1 MIINLTSDF
10 DGINVNRNSF
20 YKSENEREEW
30 LKQAEKIAYEQLVVE
45 LSKNGKKNLIPNI
58 GVNHANYLDGGLCIN
73 RDGEYWL
80 VYHSERNQKSR
91 LCLFESSYDAA
102 NFYLWS
108 VLSNPSKENTSIGR
122 IPKLGTF

>member
-45 LSKNGKKNLIPNI
+45 LSKNGKKISYLILGAI
-58 GVNHANYLDGGLCIN
+58 M
-73 RDGEYWL
+73 
-80 VYHSERNQKSR
+80 
-91 LCLFESSYDAA
+91 
-102 NFYLWS
+102 
-108 VLSNPSKENTSIGR
+108 R
-122 IPKLGTF
+122 II

>member
-58 GVNHANYLDGGLCIN
+58 GVNHANY
-73 RDGEYWL
+73 
-80 VYHSERNQKSR
+80 
-91 LCLFESSYDAA
+91 
-102 NFYLWS
+102 
-108 VLSNPSKENTSIGR
+108 
-122 IPKLGTF
+122 

>member
-45 LSKNGKKNLIPNI
+45 LSKNGKKISYLIL
-58 GVNHANYLDGGLCIN
+58 G
-73 RDGEYWL
+73 
-80 VYHSERNQKSR
+80 
-91 LCLFESSYDAA
+91 
-102 NFYLWS
+102 
-108 VLSNPSKENTSIGR
+108 SIMR
-122 IPKLGTF
+122 II

>member
-45 LSKNGKKNLIPNI
+45 LS
-58 GVNHANYLDGGLCIN
+58 V
-73 RDGEYWL
+73 
-80 VYHSERNQKSR
+80 VYQKV
-91 LCLFESSYDAA
+91 C
-102 NFYLWS
+102 
-108 VLSNPSKENTSIGR
+108 
-122 IPKLGTF
+122 